1 LLKHANIL
9 AGKKMNSVC
18 GEDYVEL
25 SLEKILLMKMQRK
38 NLYKQ
43 YLLEKREEKE
53 NEIDG

>member
-1 LLKHANIL
+1 MLKHANIL

>member
-1 LLKHANIL
+1 
-9 AGKKMNSVC
+9 MNRTIII
-18 GEDYVEL
+18 EYVEL
-25 SLEKILLMKMQRK
+25 SIEKILLMKMQRK